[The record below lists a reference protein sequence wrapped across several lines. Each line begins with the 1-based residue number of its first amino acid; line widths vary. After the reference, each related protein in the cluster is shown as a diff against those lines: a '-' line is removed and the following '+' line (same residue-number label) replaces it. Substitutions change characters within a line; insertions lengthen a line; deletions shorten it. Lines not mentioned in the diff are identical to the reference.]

1 MPITLLPTLL
11 PTLFPAL
18 MPALLPGTFAHMA
31 SVFSA
36 TTPEAKSNPILS
48 FLPLVLIFAAMYF
61 LLLRPQRRRQKA
73 TVSLQSSIAEG
84 DEVVLNSGIYGFIS
98 AVEDDFFW
106 LEIAEKVEVRVAKG
120 SVARKV
126 SVSSSSSISSDAST
140 DKQTD
145 PTNATPFKSR
155 GLFKG
160 RSAKSSDSDGTSS
173 SSN

>member
-1 MPITLLPTLL
+1 MPLTSLTIT
-11 PTLFPAL
+11 F
-18 MPALLPGTFAHMA
+18 MPETFAHIA
-31 SVFSA
+31 SVVSA
-36 TTPEAKSNPILS
+36 AAPEAKSNPILS

-126 SVSSSSSISSDAST
+126 SVTSSSSNVLDAST
-140 DKQTD
+140 DKQAD
-145 PTNATPFKSR
+145 STNAAPFKSR

-160 RSAKSSDSDGTSS
+160 RSAKPSDSDGTSS

>member
-1 MPITLLPTLL
+1 MPTLLPTLL
-11 PTLFPAL
+11 PAPLAGTL
-18 MPALLPGTFAHMA
+18 AHLA
-31 SVFSA
+31 SVVSA
-36 TTPEAKSNPILS
+36 AAPEAKSNPILS
-48 FLPLVLIFAAMYF
+48 FLPLVLIFGAMYF

-126 SVSSSSSISSDAST
+126 SVSSSDSNSSSNVLDAST
-140 DKQTD
+140 DKQAD
-145 PTNATPFKSR
+145 PTNATPSKSR

-160 RSAKSSDSDGTSS
+160 RSVKPSDSDGTSS

>member
-1 MPITLLPTLL
+1 MPITLLPTL
-11 PTLFPAL
+11 FPA
-18 MPALLPGTFAHMA
+18 TFAHIA
-31 SVFSA
+31 SVVSA
-36 TTPEAKSNPILS
+36 AAPEAKSNPVLS

-126 SVSSSSSISSDAST
+126 SVSSPSSNSADAST
-140 DKQTD
+140 DKQAD
-145 PTNATPFKSR
+145 PTNATPLKSR

-160 RSAKSSDSDGTSS
+160 RSVKPSDSDGTSS